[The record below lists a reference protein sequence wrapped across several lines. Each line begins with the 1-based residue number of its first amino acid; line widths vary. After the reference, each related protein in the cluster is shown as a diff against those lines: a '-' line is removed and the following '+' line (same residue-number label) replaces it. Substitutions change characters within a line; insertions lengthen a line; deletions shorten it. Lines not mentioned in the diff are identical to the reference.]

1 MLGFSIDSE
10 ARREEEERVEDFVR
24 INLKVRV
31 PKLGSINLGMRLV
44 AKGSGEALLDWIY
57 QKNRGSELLTA
68 GAGRGSLPDN
78 GSDHR
83 PEFTLK
89 DNAYEMRW
97 SQVYAK
103 NVLTQLIDLTI
114 DFKSIDTN
122 SFSRDL
128 LAMKIEDPENEWERT
143 E

>member
-1 MLGFSIDSE
+1 
-10 ARREEEERVEDFVR
+10 
-24 INLKVRV
+24 
-31 PKLGSINLGMRLV
+31 
-44 AKGSGEALLDWIY
+44 
-57 QKNRGSELLTA
+57 
-68 GAGRGSLPDN
+68 
-78 GSDHR
+78 
-83 PEFTLK
+83 
-89 DNAYEMRW
+89 MRW